1 MMQRSIFTLLLAMF
15 ALAVPAQETPGAE
28 REVAGIVF
36 VWCPAGTF
44 QMGSPLDA
52 ASLARQFGGRPEW
65 YADELPSRSLEVAGF
80 WLSRTEITQGQWQ
93 AVMNTTPW
101 SGHVGDAPDHPATML
116 TWEDAQSFAREFGK
130 RHDCVARLPNEP
142 EWEYACRGGGA
153 GIFPFGDD
161 SAQLHL
167 HAQFR
172 LNAAGTVQPVAQ
184 RGPNGWGLHDMLGN
198 VWEWCQDKYTA
209 GSGRMA
215 SGNASV
221 RIIRGGAAN
230 STAAQL
236 RSSFRAGLPIDTR
249 SPRLGMRLVLEP

>member
-1 MMQRSIFTLLLAMF
+1 MARCTMLFMV
-15 ALAVPAQETPGAE
+15 ALCTVTVHAEEPPGTE
-28 REVAGIVF
+28 REVGGIVF
-36 VWCPAGTF
+36 VWCPAGSF
-44 QMGSPLDA
+44 SMGSPVDA

-65 YADELPSRSLEVAGF
+65 YADELPPRSVEVAGF

-101 SGHVGDAPDHPATML
+101 SGHVGDAPDHPATLL
-116 TWEDAQSFAREFGK
+116 TWEEAQSFAREFGK
-130 RHDCVARLPNEP
+130 RHDCAARLPTEP

-161 SAQLHL
+161 TAQLHL

-172 LNAAGTVQPVAQ
+172 LNAAGAVQAVAQ
-184 RGPNGWGLHDMLGN
+184 RGPNGWGLYDMLGN

-209 GSGRMA
+209 GNGKMA
-215 SGNASV
+215 TGNASV

-236 RSSFRAGLPIDTR
+236 RPSFRAGLPIDTR
-249 SPRLGMRLVLEP
+249 SPRLGMRLLVEP